1 VHWCRKCSL
10 EYTLPC
16 PKCFHCGQ
24 DCITYPERKKEL
36 DSLVDVYKVTKDR
49 RAERKHKWDL
59 WKKTKSIFW
68 KKTATDYSKWE
79 YFTDSEDEL
88 EEIEKN
94 SKPIV
99 PDHDPQFRAMEKD
112 MDERNARQK
121 VDRKKARELKD
132 KANELMKKKDY
143 FRAIELYSE
152 ALDLHKQNKYLWTN
166 RALAYL
172 KFNEPVKAE
181 ADCTRILE
189 YSELF
194 EDGYTKSSDANFKAF
209 CRRAQAKLAQ
219 QNFEGSKEDIGEA
232 LKLYPTDQG
241 GLELKAE
248 IEAKTATH
256 ARLQEIE
263 TKLKGED
270 YNTEKYLHI
279 KACILVIDTFLELN
293 KHLKD
298 ETKMPGIVDFD
309 YTALLMALEEHRDAK
324 LYFFAKKGMDLI
336 KQIVQRELYTPDFR
350 AEKHNL
356 FSFMQVVL
364 QGDETFLEETKENG
378 IVRVT
383 VKNLS
388 KLADQVF
395 GKSTD
400 EDSDPKASGKENDQ
414 NTANVKKPEM
424 STIIDYG
431 KIYRTMEELFE
442 LLTACSMNSKV
453 RLYLRDKHHLLVPI
467 FAKVTNGLALK
478 INVEYELYSSVLNLF
493 SNLFIK
499 ETLETG
505 NELKRLI
512 VKDHSEI
519 LLKTFGNILKKTSN
533 KFLTLKK
540 STCAFLANLMLEGE
554 VRSGALRQLL

>member
-1 VHWCRKCSL
+1 
-10 EYTLPC
+10 
-16 PKCFHCGQ
+16 
-24 DCITYPERKKEL
+24 
-36 DSLVDVYKVTKDR
+36 
-49 RAERKHKWDL
+49 
-59 WKKTKSIFW
+59 
-68 KKTATDYSKWE
+68 
-79 YFTDSEDEL
+79 
-88 EEIEKN
+88 
-94 SKPIV
+94 
-99 PDHDPQFRAMEKD
+99 
-112 MDERNARQK
+112 
-121 VDRKKARELKD
+121 
-132 KANELMKKKDY
+132 
-143 FRAIELYSE
+143 
-152 ALDLHKQNKYLWTN
+152 
-166 RALAYL
+166 
-172 KFNEPVKAE
+172 
-181 ADCTRILE
+181 
-189 YSELF
+189 
-194 EDGYTKSSDANFKAF
+194 
-209 CRRAQAKLAQ
+209 
-219 QNFEGSKEDIGEA
+219 
-232 LKLYPTDQG
+232 
-241 GLELKAE
+241 
-248 IEAKTATH
+248 
-256 ARLQEIE
+256 
-263 TKLKGED
+263 
-270 YNTEKYLHI
+270 
-279 KACILVIDTFLELN
+279 
-293 KHLKD
+293 
-298 ETKMPGIVDFD
+298 MPGIIDFD

-364 QGDETFLEETKENG
+364 QDDETFLEETKENG

-400 EDSDPKASGKENDQ
+400 DDSDPKAAGKENDQ
-414 NTANVKKPEM
+414 NTANSKKPEK
-424 STIIDYG
+424 STIVDES

-478 INVEYELYSSVLNLF
+478 INAEYELYSSVLNLF

-554 VRSGALRQLL
+554 VRSGALRQLLLDIEHDSPELMDCVPFAYFLQSASADLAKGEKKFHTGDGKFDRYFAGYVENFLSMIINLCFKNTDERLKTRFKIWTSAYDLPDSILRILAKVLKQKDLIYTENAVKIQRILVVLAKMQILATEPSRVSYKGMFPFILAMFSEKAKEIGIIDDVIRFVAASFTEKDQTEFLQELLSKIAVESKSFKETIIGIIGTDYENAMR